1 MQEIKASWEMDHD
14 QAQNK
19 SLSLDWPRGRSMK
32 FFISKLKKYLFFYWF
47 LYAVVML
54 SYYATM
60 IILLTLIKHYSVQP
74 IKQ

>member
-32 FFISKLKKYLFFYWF
+32 FFISKLKNYLFFLLVF
-47 LYAVVML
+47 VCSCDV
-54 SYYATM
+54 
-60 IILLTLIKHYSVQP
+60 IILCNYDNLANTH
-74 IKQ
+74 